1 MITVR
6 HDLSFDLEAASLG
19 GKELWR
25 WAQSGQRGYYG
36 RRLSAAMD
44 FLGLAGFMKL
54 GTTGWARLAAVLA
67 TACFVFPVWGTR
79 QGTVEAGARRPDA
92 WLAAEL
98 LAAWEEATNFPTKM
112 RTCENMSQ
120 NRVAI

>member
-1 MITVR
+1 MGPEWATGVLR
-6 HDLSFDLEAASLG
+6 AALVGGDGFFGARRFHEAWNHGLGEVGGSF
-19 GKELWR
+19 
-25 WAQSGQRGYYG
+25 
-36 RRLSAAMD
+36 
-44 FLGLAGFMKL
+44 
-54 GTTGWARLAAVLA
+54 V